1 MIVRGMPKNI
11 SDYYLTDGDE
21 AFRLQQSGVIP
32 AFVDEDAVYFKKNK
46 KLKKALIKFG
56 VEESEIDF

>member
-56 VEESEIDF
+56 VKESEIDF